1 MIYNHFNYL
10 NSVIIN
16 YVLIKLRS
24 YFDNLFQNNTE
35 FDKKYYLL
43 LQLEK

>member
-1 MIYNHFNYL
+1 MIYIHFNYL

>member
-16 YVLIKLRS
+16 YILIKLRS

-35 FDKKYYLL
+35 FEKKYYLL